1 MGDYFD
7 SFDCQV
13 QCEEYYTEKFFLED
27 ELEE

>member
-13 QCEEYYTEKFFLED
+13 QCEEYYTEEFSLED